1 MPINSTGPIA
11 LGSGSVGQSINLQ
24 LGKAIDATI
33 SMNDSDVRALA
44 QKSVAGQTISFFDFY
59 GKPITPSPTPAASS
73 TPAVSPSRTPSATPA
88 VTPSIT
94 PQPTPSRTPAV
105 TPSSSAPPLPTYR
118 LYNVTYC
125 TGGTGQVLSSTLLQ
139 ANSTTVYKV
148 SGASTS
154 NCFVVDSI
162 DSFTTGTPTT
172 YVATDPELGCFDSG
186 CIQA

>member
-105 TPSSSAPPLPTYR
+105 TPSPSVLVVNYTATQYSCDDCPALSTPLGSVVIKFFGTPAYS
-118 LYNVTYC
+118 YYGDGFGNV
-125 TGGTGQVLSSTLLQ
+125 
-139 ANSTTVYKV
+139 
-148 SGASTS
+148 
-154 NCFVVDSI
+154 FFI
-162 DSFTTGTPTT
+162 TGTTNAAENFDETALPLFGSTCN
-172 YVATDPELGCFDSG
+172 VVCFG
-186 CIQA
+186 